1 MKEALNTSLTQ
12 QWRAERLR
20 REQISA
26 LAHDLK
32 TPLTIIKGNAEL
44 LSDTALDE
52 MQKEY
57 NQYILKNTVEIEKF
71 TKQLMDLSNMEQGI
85 VTSKSN
91 VAMHSFIQQV
101 EQQMKALALEQNLE
115 VSVEKVRLPTSI
127 MIEEEL
133 FIGLY

>member
-1 MKEALNTSLTQ
+1 MAFHLQPSGIQEIDDIALSFEQMKEALNTSLTQ

-52 MQKEY
+52 IQKEY
-57 NQYILKNTVEIEKF
+57 NQYILKIRLKL
-71 TKQLMDLSNMEQGI
+71 KSSQSN
-85 VTSKSN
+85 
-91 VAMHSFIQQV
+91 
-101 EQQMKALALEQNLE
+101 
-115 VSVEKVRLPTSI
+115 
-127 MIEEEL
+127 
-133 FIGLY
+133 